1 MNDLTERVGTVLFNR
16 GNFVPILPFEYGDSL
31 SYLEEVGHLV
41 AKVNE
46 VVNAINNISVEILN
60 EAKAYTD
67 EENQKQIAIID
78 KAVSDVANLAADLN
92 RQFDNFTRVVNDNLV
107 IMTNRING
115 FSDDLTA
122 GLNESHQFALT
133 AIAQNNEYLMDE
145 LSKGLLNVKVVNYF
159 TGELVTIQDM
169 FDYMAQ
175 FHLGNAITADEL
187 RDAEI
192 TAIAFTNL
200 HMTAAD
206 FVRNGKSIITP

>member
-1 MNDLTERVGTVLFNR
+1 MNDLTERVGLVPFKHDA
-16 GNFVPILPFEYGDSL
+16 FVPILPFEYGDSL
-31 SYLEEVGHLV
+31 SYLEEVEHLV
-41 AKVNE
+41 TKVNE
-46 VVNAINNISVEILN
+46 VVSAINNISVEILN

-78 KAVSDVANLAADLN
+78 KAVSDVATLAADLN

-122 GLNESHQFALT
+122 GLNESHQFTLT
-133 AIAQNNEYLMDE
+133 AIEQNNEHLMDE
-145 LSKGLLNVKVVNYF
+145 LSKGLLNVKVINYF

-175 FHLGNAITADEL
+175 FHLGNAITAGEL
-187 RDAEI
+187 RGAQI

>member
-1 MNDLTERVGTVLFNR
+1 MNDLTERVGLVPFKH
-16 GNFVPILPFEYGDSL
+16 GAFVPILPFEYGDSL
-31 SYLEEVGHLV
+31 SYLEEVEHLV

-46 VVNAINNISVEILN
+46 VVSAINNISVELLA
-60 EAKAYTD
+60 ESKAYTD
-67 EENQKQIAIID
+67 EEIAKQDIRLNETIANVTELVDNLNNQFND
-78 KAVSDVANLAADLN
+78 
-92 RQFDNFTRVVNDNLV
+92 FTRAVNDNIIV
-107 IMTNRING
+107 MTNRIND
-115 FSDDLTA
+115 FSNDLTA

-133 AIAQNNEYLMDE
+133 AIEQNNEYLMNE
-145 LSKGLLNVKVVNYF
+145 LSKGLLNVKVINYF

-187 RDAEI
+187 RDANI

>member
-1 MNDLTERVGTVLFNR
+1 MNDLTERVGLVPFKH
-16 GNFVPILPFEYGDSL
+16 GAFVPILPFEYGDSL
-31 SYLEEVGHLV
+31 SYLEEVEHLV

-46 VVNAINNISVEILN
+46 VVSAINNISVEILN

-78 KAVSDVANLAADLN
+78 KAVSDVATLAADLN
-92 RQFDNFTRVVNDNLV
+92 RQFDNFTHVVNDNLV

-133 AIAQNNEYLMDE
+133 AIEQNNEYLMDE

-159 TGELVTIQDM
+159 TGELETIQDM

-187 RDAEI
+187 RDANI

>member
-1 MNDLTERVGTVLFNR
+1 MNDLTERVGLVPFSH
-16 GNFVPILPFEYGDSL
+16 GAFVPILPFEYGDSL
-31 SYLEEVGHLV
+31 SYLEEVEHLV

-46 VVNAINNISVEILN
+46 VVSAINNISVEILN

-107 IMTNRING
+107 IMSNKING

-122 GLNESHQFALT
+122 GLNESHQFTLT
-133 AIAQNNEYLMDE
+133 AIEQNNEYLMNE
-145 LSKGLLNVKVVNYF
+145 LSKGLLNVKVINYF
-159 TGELVTIQDM
+159 TGELETIQDM

-175 FHLGNAITADEL
+175 FHLGNAITAGEL
-187 RDAEI
+187 RGAQI

-206 FVRNGKSIITP
+206 FVRNGKAIITP

>member
-1 MNDLTERVGTVLFNR
+1 MNDLTERVGLVPFKH
-16 GNFVPILPFEYGDSL
+16 GAFVPILPFEYGDSL
-31 SYLEEVGHLV
+31 SYLEEVEHLV

-46 VVNAINNISVEILN
+46 VVSAINNISVEILN

-67 EENQKQIAIID
+67 EEIAKQDIRIDEAITNVTELVDNLNNQFND
-78 KAVSDVANLAADLN
+78 
-92 RQFDNFTRVVNDNLV
+92 FTRAVNDNLIV
-107 IMTNRING
+107 MTNRING
-115 FSDDLTA
+115 FSNELTA

-133 AIAQNNEYLMDE
+133 AIEQNNEYLMNE
-145 LSKGLLNVKVVNYF
+145 LSKGLLNVKVINYF

-175 FHLGNAITADEL
+175 FHLGNAITAGEL
-187 RDAEI
+187 RGAQI

-206 FVRNGKSIITP
+206 FVRNGKAIITP

>member
-1 MNDLTERVGTVLFNR
+1 MNDLTERVGLVPFKH
-16 GNFVPILPFEYGDSL
+16 GAFVPILPFEYGDSL
-31 SYLEEVGHLV
+31 SYLEEVEHLV

-46 VVNAINNISVEILN
+46 VVTAINNISVELLA
-60 EAKAYTD
+60 ESKAYTD
-67 EENQKQIAIID
+67 EEIAKQDIRINEALANV
-78 KAVSDVANLAADLN
+78 AVMVDDLN
-92 RQFDNFTRVVNDNLV
+92 QQYYDFTTGINNRLGLMSRQIDNFSRE
-107 IMTNRING
+107 
-115 FSDDLTA
+115 LTA

-133 AIAQNNEYLMDE
+133 AIEQNNDYLMNE

-159 TGELVTIQDM
+159 TGELVTIQEM

-200 HMTAAD
+200 RMTAAD
-206 FVRNGKSIITP
+206 FVRNGKAIIIP